1 MLMPGMCRNQRHA
14 IYTSSRARGVS
25 VRRLLLV
32 ICLFLSSAAGVSADH
47 VVTPKSCTLQTV
59 LPPATHGSI
68 YRYAISGERS
78 TRELKLC
85 LKKDSGVCKTL
96 AIHKFDIDCNGQ
108 RVAWSEIVKYYAGL
122 SSLSLK
128 GRIQGKLF
136 VISQGSRLFVDYEP
150 SQSSGGKI
158 RVQLPEGY
166 APLDDVSAPPQR
178 QTFPAR
184 INFGF
189 VSSAKAAEHETAPDK
204 SDLDSKQAK
213 RIDQNNEQRPALK
226 DGTDREN
233 ADLASSGQERTN
245 TQPVTGFS
253 YVPAQA
259 ASPSQAS
266 GTSEVGVVTT
276 AKAMATENGWS
287 TTVVASSKAQ
297 SDNLR
302 QSMIATILGL
312 ALITSLVSGIGW
324 LATQR
329 ILTLRARQSDPY
341 QIILRREFTDL
352 TRPDAQ
358 MCGELVRT
366 CQELIE
372 EIQARSD
379 EINGAAPLRRV
390 LLREVKSM
398 EQFLMT
404 TLRTSPED
412 PREWRRMR
420 LRLQRVVTDLIRL
433 KDIADSARRSLTTAR
448 EITNELPRD
457 KQEAYEVLGANP
469 EASERI
475 LKRLVDALRATWH
488 PDLATSEDDRAIRNL
503 RITQINVA
511 WDLITEKRVD

>member
-1 MLMPGMCRNQRHA
+1 ML
-14 IYTSSRARGVS
+14 
-25 VRRLLLV
+25 
-32 ICLFLSSAAGVSADH
+32 
-47 VVTPKSCTLQTV
+47 
-59 LPPATHGSI
+59 
-68 YRYAISGERS
+68 
-78 TRELKLC
+78 EL
-85 LKKDSGVCKTL
+85 
-96 AIHKFDIDCNGQ
+96 HKFDINCDGQPMAWAAVVRRMAQNGEIRLLGSVSQ
-108 RVAWSEIVKYYAGL
+108 RLIL
-122 SSLSLK
+122 SSSAQDIFIDYYVDSAGGTK
-128 GRIQGKLF
+128 FRVKL
-136 VISQGSRLFVDYEP
+136 P
-150 SQSSGGKI
+150 A
-158 RVQLPEGY
+158 GY
-166 APLDDVSAPPQR
+166 APLIEMGARFQLARKPSS
-178 QTFPAR
+178 QTGA
-184 INFGF
+184 GF
-189 VSSAKAAEHETAPDK
+189 ELISSARASEPAIVHEATALPENVFSKVSQFALPIGRYNYATSELGEQLTGNSQTLKTSDTPPNIMLPPAK
-204 SDLDSKQAK
+204 NSRPVSDL
-213 RIDQNNEQRPALK
+213 RI
-226 DGTDREN
+226 
-233 ADLASSGQERTN
+233 
-245 TQPVTGFS
+245 
-253 YVPAQA
+253 A
-259 ASPSQAS
+259 A
-266 GTSEVGVVTT
+266 GSEVPS
-276 AKAMATENGWS
+276 ANAWS
-287 TTVVASSKAQ
+287 TTVVQGVGIRTSTDQ
-297 SDNLR
+297 SVQ